1 MNFNAAVPMQIQP
14 KFSEGS
20 NLGISSRDDRNTSKL
35 WKKCEVMV
43 KNAEVVQRNL
53 DKTIRAVSKLR
64 LRRMAYMPGGD
75 SWPPVELDTTVAH
88 SIGDRVYIS
97 PGNILVTSG
106 MIDLDS
112 NILMVSLPG
121 IWRAVTAVPAA
132 VSSQYNVP
140 QLPIPG
146 AYGAVPSGTPMK
158 GDADGAQV
166 HWLPEWINDYCSQN
180 P

>member
-1 MNFNAAVPMQIQP
+1 V
-14 KFSEGS
+14 SEGS
-20 NLGISSRDDRNTSKL
+20 SLISDRD
-35 WKKCEVMV
+35 
-43 KNAEVVQRNL
+43 QRNNSQRWKDINTL
-53 DKTIRAVSKLR
+53 SRQMDGLLQSHQKLLQQVSKQ
-64 LRRMAYMPGGD
+64 RRRIVGGNMPGGD
-75 SWPPVELDTTVAH
+75 SWPPPELDTTVAH

-97 PGNILVTSG
+97 PGNILVTAG

>member
-1 MNFNAAVPMQIQP
+1 MSQLTVIQLPQAHELSGLASLRESDSVLRQYRRANVSNAQERSMVQELNNALRKLEKMRRRILGGAQP
-14 KFSEGS
+14 
-20 NLGISSRDDRNTSKL
+20 
-35 WKKCEVMV
+35 
-43 KNAEVVQRNL
+43 A
-53 DKTIRAVSKLR
+53 A
-64 LRRMAYMPGGD
+64 GD

-97 PGNILVTSG
+97 PGNILVTAG

-112 NILMVSLPG
+112 NILTVSLPG

-146 AYGAVPSGTPMK
+146 ASGAVPSGTPMK